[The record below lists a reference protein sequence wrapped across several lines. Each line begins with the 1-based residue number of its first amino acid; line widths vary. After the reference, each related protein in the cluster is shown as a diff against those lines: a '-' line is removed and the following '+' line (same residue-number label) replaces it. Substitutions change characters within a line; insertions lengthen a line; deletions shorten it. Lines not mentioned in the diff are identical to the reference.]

1 MPLAQLKLRE
11 YRLSAESR
19 PRDAV
24 TDRRPPRL
32 SPTHRDWASFT
43 IVPAWKLDERD
54 AIRRRLAIA
63 ELEARST
70 RK

>member
-1 MPLAQLKLRE
+1 
-11 YRLSAESR
+11 
-19 PRDAV
+19 
-24 TDRRPPRL
+24 L